1 MTFIPKP
8 HEIYKHFKGNL
19 YQVVTIAEHSETGEQ
34 LVIYQALYG
43 DFKTYARPLVMFT
56 GEVDRQR
63 YPEVTQ
69 RFRFE
74 LQGTDADRQIR
85 ETEAAGV
92 EHPVSTQ
99 TTVTASQPAAAQA
112 TPIVAQNI
120 AAQATATAA
129 QTIIAPVSP
138 AEDEEPALDPFVLEF
153 LDADS
158 YEEKLNIL
166 AGLHHR
172 ITNEMITTMAISCDI
187 EVNDGEPEER
197 YEELKNCLLTME
209 KFECNRLR

>member
-19 YQVVTIAEHSETGEQ
+19 YQVVTIAKHSETGEQ

-43 DFKTYARPLVMFT
+43 DFGTYARPLSMFT
-56 GEVDRQR
+56 SEVDREK
-63 YPEVTQ
+63 YPDVKQ

-74 LQGTDADRQIR
+74 LQGADADRQLR
-85 ETEAAGV
+85 ESVDGKAESNRQIPDGANV
-92 EHPVSTQ
+92 HTQ
-99 TTVTASQPAAAQA
+99 TAAPVT
-112 TPIVAQNI
+112 
-120 AAQATATAA
+120 TAA
-129 QTIIAPVSP
+129 QSTVDSATANI
-138 AEDEEPALDPFVLEF
+138 EEEPALDPLVLEF

-158 YEEKLNIL
+158 YEQKLNIL

-187 EVNDGEPEER
+187 EVNDGDLEER

>member
-120 AAQATATAA
+120 AVQATATAA
-129 QTIIAPVSP
+129 QTTIAPVSP
-138 AEDEEPALDPFVLEF
+138 AEDEEPALDPLVLEF

-209 KFECNRLR
+209 KCECNRLR

>member
-19 YQVVTIAEHSETGEQ
+19 YQIVTIAQHSETGEQ
-34 LVIYQALYG
+34 LVIYQAMYG
-43 DFKTYARPLVMFT
+43 DFKIYARPLAMFT
-56 GEVDRQR
+56 SEVDKVK
-63 YPEVTQ
+63 YPEVQQ

-74 LQGTDADRQIR
+74 LQGADADRQIR
-85 ETEAAGV
+85 ETDEVNGG
-92 EHPVSTQ
+92 Q
-99 TTVTASQPAAAQA
+99 TTTQAVPTATAQDAAIWTAQA
-112 TPIVAQNI
+112 ATVQDAATV
-120 AAQATATAA
+120 AAQATA
-129 QTIIAPVSP
+129 QP
-138 AEDEEPALDPFVLEF
+138 ASVETQPEEPELDPLVLEF

-158 YEEKLNIL
+158 YEQKLNIL

-172 ITNEMITTMAISCDI
+172 ITDEMITTMAIACDI
-187 EVNDGEPEER
+187 EVNDGETEER

>member
-43 DFKTYARPLVMFT
+43 DFKTYARPLAMFT

-74 LQGTDADRQIR
+74 LQGAEADRQAH
-85 ETEAAGV
+85 EADA
-92 EHPVSTQ
+92 VSGTQ
-99 TTVTASQPAAAQA
+99 TAAVQTKTAKMPSTASQPAAAQA
-112 TPIVAQNI
+112 T
-120 AAQATATAA
+120 ATAA
-129 QTIIAPVSP
+129 QTTIAPVSP
-138 AEDEEPALDPFVLEF
+138 AEDEEPALDPLVLEF

>member
-1 MTFIPKP
+1 MR
-8 HEIYKHFKGNL
+8 EIRTGQFYRHFKGGL
-19 YQVVTIAEHSETGEQ
+19 YQIVGVAEHTETGEK

-43 DFKTYARPLVMFT
+43 DYKIYARPYEMFA
-56 GEVDRQR
+56 GETDHEK

-69 RFRFE
+69 KYRFE
-74 LQGTDADRQIR
+74 LTVPGETVTEEPEKKEQVSVAEAQKEEPPVRTAEAEPAD
-85 ETEAAGV
+85 AGV
-92 EHPVSTQ
+92 N
-99 TTVTASQPAAAQA
+99 
-112 TPIVAQNI
+112 PI
-120 AAQATATAA
+120 
-129 QTIIAPVSP
+129 
-138 AEDEEPALDPFVLEF
+138 LLEF

>member
-19 YQVVTIAEHSETGEQ
+19 YQIVTIAQHSETGEQ
-34 LVIYQALYG
+34 LVIYQAMYG
-43 DFKTYARPLVMFT
+43 DFKIYARPLAMFT
-56 GEVDRQR
+56 SEVDKVK
-63 YPEVTQ
+63 YPEVQQ

-74 LQGTDADRQIR
+74 LQGADADRQIR
-85 ETEAAGV
+85 ETDEVNGG
-92 EHPVSTQ
+92 Q
-99 TTVTASQPAAAQA
+99 TTTQAVPTATAQDAAIWTAQVATVQDAATVAAQA
-112 TPIVAQNI
+112 TTQ
-120 AAQATATAA
+120 
-129 QTIIAPVSP
+129 P
-138 AEDEEPALDPFVLEF
+138 ASVETQPEEPELDPLVLEF

-158 YEEKLNIL
+158 YEQKLNIL

-172 ITNEMITTMAISCDI
+172 ITDEMITTMAIACDI
-187 EVNDGEPEER
+187 EVNDGETEER

>member
-19 YQVVTIAEHSETGEQ
+19 YQIVTIAQHSETGEQ
-34 LVIYQALYG
+34 LVIYQAMYG
-43 DFKTYARPLVMFT
+43 DFKIYARPLAMFT
-56 GEVDRQR
+56 SEVDKVK
-63 YPEVTQ
+63 YPEVQQ

-74 LQGTDADRQIR
+74 LQGADADRQIR
-85 ETEAAGV
+85 ETDEVNGG
-92 EHPVSTQ
+92 Q
-99 TTVTASQPAAAQA
+99 TTTQAVPTATAQDAAIWTAQVVAVQDAA
-112 TPIVAQNI
+112 TV
-120 AAQATATAA
+120 AAQATA
-129 QTIIAPVSP
+129 QP
-138 AEDEEPALDPFVLEF
+138 ASVETQPEEPELDPLVLEF

-158 YEEKLNIL
+158 YEQKLNIL

-172 ITNEMITTMAISCDI
+172 ITDEMITTMAIACDI
-187 EVNDGEPEER
+187 EVNDGETEER

>member
-19 YQVVTIAEHSETGEQ
+19 YQIVTIAQHSETGEQ
-34 LVIYQALYG
+34 LVIYQAMYG
-43 DFKTYARPLVMFT
+43 DFKTYARPLAMFT
-56 GEVDRQR
+56 SKVDKVK
-63 YPEVTQ
+63 YPEVQQ

-74 LQGTDADRQIR
+74 LQGADADRQIR
-85 ETEAAGV
+85 ETDEVNGG
-92 EHPVSTQ
+92 Q
-99 TTVTASQPAAAQA
+99 TTTQAVPTATAQDAAIWTAQA
-112 TPIVAQNI
+112 ATVQDTATV
-120 AAQATATAA
+120 AAQATA
-129 QTIIAPVSP
+129 QP
-138 AEDEEPALDPFVLEF
+138 ASVETQPEEPELDPLVLEF

-158 YEEKLNIL
+158 YEQKLNIL

-172 ITNEMITTMAISCDI
+172 ITDEMITTMAIACDI
-187 EVNDGEPEER
+187 EVNDGETEER

>member
-19 YQVVTIAEHSETGEQ
+19 YQIVTIAQHSETGEQ
-34 LVIYQALYG
+34 LVIYQAMYG
-43 DFKTYARPLVMFT
+43 DFKIYARPLAMFT
-56 GEVDRQR
+56 SEVDKVK
-63 YPEVTQ
+63 YPEIQQ

-74 LQGTDADRQIR
+74 LQGADADRQTR
-85 ETEAAGV
+85 ENDEVNGG
-92 EHPVSTQ
+92 Q
-99 TTVTASQPAAAQA
+99 TTTQA
-112 TPIVAQNI
+112 VP
-120 AAQATATAA
+120 TATAQDA
-129 QTIIAPVSP
+129 AAHP
-138 AEDEEPALDPFVLEF
+138 EEPTLDPLVLEF

-158 YEEKLNIL
+158 YEQKLNIL

-172 ITNEMITTMAISCDI
+172 ITDEMITTMAIACDI
-187 EVNDGEPEER
+187 EVNDGETEER

>member
-1 MTFIPKP
+1 MR
-8 HEIYKHFKGNL
+8 EIRQGQFYRHFKGGL
-19 YQVVTIAEHSETGEQ
+19 YQIVGVAEHTETGEK

-43 DFKTYARPLVMFT
+43 DYKIYARPYEMFA
-56 GEVDRQR
+56 GETDHEK

-69 RFRFE
+69 KYRFE
-74 LQGTDADRQIR
+74 LTVPGETVTEEPEKKEPVSVAEAQKEEPPVRTAEAEPAD
-85 ETEAAGV
+85 AGV
-92 EHPVSTQ
+92 N
-99 TTVTASQPAAAQA
+99 
-112 TPIVAQNI
+112 PI
-120 AAQATATAA
+120 
-129 QTIIAPVSP
+129 
-138 AEDEEPALDPFVLEF
+138 LLEF

>member
-19 YQVVTIAEHSETGEQ
+19 YQIVTIAQHSETGEQ
-34 LVIYQALYG
+34 LVIYQAMYG
-43 DFKTYARPLVMFT
+43 DFKTYARPLAMFT
-56 GEVDRQR
+56 SEVDKVK
-63 YPEVTQ
+63 YPEVQQ

-74 LQGTDADRQIR
+74 LQGADADRQTR
-85 ETEAAGV
+85 ENDEVNGG
-92 EHPVSTQ
+92 Q
-99 TTVTASQPAAAQA
+99 TTTQAVPTATAQDAAIWTAQA
-112 TPIVAQNI
+112 ATVQDAATV
-120 AAQATATAA
+120 AAQATAK
-129 QTIIAPVSP
+129 P
-138 AEDEEPALDPFVLEF
+138 ASVETQPEEPELDPLVLEF

-158 YEEKLNIL
+158 YEQKLNIL

-172 ITNEMITTMAISCDI
+172 ITDEMITTMAIACDI
-187 EVNDGEPEER
+187 EVNDGETEER

>member
-43 DFKTYARPLVMFT
+43 DFKTYARPLAMFT

-74 LQGTDADRQIR
+74 LQGAEADRQAH
-85 ETEAAGV
+85 EADA
-92 EHPVSTQ
+92 VSGTQ
-99 TTVTASQPAAAQA
+99 TAAVQTKTAKMPSTASQP
-112 TPIVAQNI
+112 

-129 QTIIAPVSP
+129 QTTIAPVSP
-138 AEDEEPALDPFVLEF
+138 AEDEEPVLDPLVLEF

>member
-92 EHPVSTQ
+92 EHPVSAQ

-129 QTIIAPVSP
+129 QTTIAPVSP
-138 AEDEEPALDPFVLEF
+138 AEDEEPALDPLVLEF

-172 ITNEMITTMAISCDI
+172 ITNEMITTMAFSCDI
-187 EVNDGEPEER
+187 EVNDGEPVER

>member
-19 YQVVTIAEHSETGEQ
+19 YQVVTIAKHSETGEQ

-43 DFKTYARPLVMFT
+43 DFGTYARPLSMFT
-56 GEVDRQR
+56 SEVDREK
-63 YPEVTQ
+63 YPEVKQ

-74 LQGTDADRQIR
+74 LQGADADRQIKESVDGKAESNR
-85 ETEAAGV
+85 QIQDSAN
-92 EHPVSTQ
+92 SDTQ
-99 TTVTASQPAAAQA
+99 TAMKPAAPADSV
-112 TPIVAQNI
+112 PIS
-120 AAQATATAA
+120 TA
-129 QTIIAPVSP
+129 
-138 AEDEEPALDPFVLEF
+138 EEEPALDPLVLEF

-158 YEEKLNIL
+158 YEQKLNIL

-187 EVNDGEPEER
+187 EVNDGDLEER